1 MAIEEIKKLVYPK
14 ETVDWIEVLKELT
27 MKKIGENKLIEFK
40 SVYLYPCG
48 DCSEY
53 VWGVAVIDNKL
64 FALTDDGEGYD
75 CEFGTAYFG
84 NGVSKTKGIGLTENA
99 IKNICKLIFEE
110 KLGRGYKS
118 RIGFDFSKM
127 EGKRSWFEDYFLK
140 RIKNQQEKFDSF
152 VKGNSC
158 GYINIT

>member
-1 MAIEEIKKLVYPK
+1 MTPEEIKKLVYPK
-14 ETVDWIEVLKELT
+14 EIVDWIEVLKELT
-27 MKKIGENKLIEFK
+27 MQKIGENKLIEFE

-53 VWGVAVIDNKL
+53 VWGIAVIDNKL

-110 KLGRGYKS
+110 KLGRGYKTP
-118 RIGFDFSKM
+118 IAFDFSKNN
-127 EGKRSWFEDYFLK
+127 GRIWFEDYFLK
-140 RIKNQQEKFDSF
+140 AIKRNQENFDSF
-152 VKGNSC
+152 VNGDSC
-158 GYINIT
+158 GYFNIT

>member
-1 MAIEEIKKLVYPK
+1 MELEDIKKLVYPK

-40 SVYLYPCG
+40 SLYLYPCG
-48 DCSEY
+48 DSSEY

-110 KLGRGYKS
+110 KPEL
-118 RIGFDFSKM
+118 GFDFSKM
-127 EGKRSWFEDYFLK
+127 KGKRSWFEDYFLK

-152 VKGNSC
+152 VKSNSC

>member
-1 MAIEEIKKLVYPK
+1 MTLKEIKDLVYPK
-14 ETVDWIEVLKELT
+14 ETVDWIEVLKELVI
-27 MKKIGENKLIEFK
+27 KKFGENKLIDFD

-99 IKNICKLIFEE
+99 IKIICKLIFEE
-110 KLGRGYKS
+110 KLGRGCKTP
-118 RIGFDFSKM
+118 IAFDFSKM
-127 EGKRSWFEDYFLK
+127 EGKRLWFEDYFMK

-152 VKGNSC
+152 VNGSSC

>member
-1 MAIEEIKKLVYPK
+1 MTPEEIKKLVYPK
-14 ETVDWIEVLKELT
+14 EIVDWIEVLKELT
-27 MKKIGENKLIEFK
+27 MQKIGENKLIEFE

-53 VWGVAVIDNKL
+53 VWGIAVIDNKL

-84 NGVSKTKGIGLTENA
+84 NGVSKTKGIGLTGNA

-110 KLGRGYKS
+110 NLGRGYKTP
-118 RIGFDFSKM
+118 IAFDFSEM
-127 EGKRSWFEDYFLK
+127 EGKRSWFENYFMK

-152 VKGNSC
+152 VNGSSC